1 MKITIVMLTSLNG
14 VITSGPDDDLSWGGS
29 LDKKNF
35 SAHTKATGTV
45 VMGSKTFEAIGH
57 SLPGRRNIVLTS
69 RTSELASKYTALKDI
84 EFSSLSPVQL
94 VSKLEAEGLSHIALI
109 GGSQLNTSFLE
120 AGLVTNLR
128 LTIAPAIIPGSTG
141 VFAQSLS
148 RNYLLELTNQEQLAD
163 GAIVLEYTLKQSA
176 QTNPSGRV

>member
-1 MKITIVMLTSLNG
+1 MKITIVMLASLNG

-35 SAHTKATGTV
+35 SVFTKGIGTV
-45 VMGSKTFEAIGH
+45 VMGSNTFEAIGR

-69 RTSELASKYTALKDI
+69 RPDELATKYSALKDI
-84 EFSSLSPVQL
+84 EFSSLTPVQL
-94 VSKLEAEGLSHIALI
+94 VAKLDSEGLSHIALI

-128 LTIAPAIIPGSTG
+128 LTIAPAIIPGNIG
-141 VFAQSLS
+141 VFAPSISAKYQLV
-148 RNYLLELTNQEQLAD
+148 LTNQELLAD
-163 GAIVLEYTLKQSA
+163 GAIVLEYALKQSV
-176 QTNPSGRV
+176 QTNPNVQA

>member
-1 MKITIVMLTSLNG
+1 MLASLNG

-35 SAHTKATGTV
+35 SAHTKAIGTV
-45 VMGSKTFEAIGH
+45 VMGSKTFEAIGR

-69 RTSELASKYTALKDI
+69 RAGELATKYSALKDI
-84 EFSSLSPVQL
+84 EFSSLTPAQL
-94 VSKLEAEGLSHIALI
+94 VSQLEAEGLSHIALI

-128 LTIAPAIIPGSTG
+128 LTIAPAIIPGSNG
-141 VFAQSLS
+141 VFTESIS
-148 RNYLLELTNQEQLAD
+148 KNYLLELTNQEQLAD

-176 QTNPSGRV
+176 QTSPGGQA